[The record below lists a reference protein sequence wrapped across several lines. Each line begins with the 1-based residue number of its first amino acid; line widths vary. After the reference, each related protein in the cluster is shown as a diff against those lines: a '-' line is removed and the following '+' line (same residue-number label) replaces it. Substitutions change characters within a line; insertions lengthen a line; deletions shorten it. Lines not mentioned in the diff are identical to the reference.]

1 MTIREKY
8 NAQETLTTFTI
19 YPKKPS
25 VGLYRWILVG
35 IMAVV
40 LVLFLLNNM
49 FDKGM
54 RFGIYILLWGFTL
67 HSLYNIYIGSKVQ
80 YTFDTKNNTIFRS
93 SPLSSRKK
101 IMKLDEAIIFVN
113 SEMGSWYYAVGAK
126 KSQFVKNYKISE
138 TFGSGKKSDI
148 NQAAYD
154 NYILANIYKLIEKC

>member
-19 YPKKPS
+19 YPKNPS
-25 VGLYRWILVG
+25 VIFYRWFLVG
-35 IMAVV
+35 TMAGV

-49 FDKGM
+49 FDDAM
-54 RFGIYILLWGFTL
+54 RFGIYILLCYFAL
-67 HSLYNIYIGSKVQ
+67 HSLYNIYISSKVW
-80 YTFDTKNNTIFRS
+80 YTFDIKNNAIFRS

-101 IMKLDEAIIFVN
+101 IMKLDEAVIFVN

-126 KSQFVKNYKISE
+126 KSQFVKNYRISE